1 MDDSDGARRA
11 TAVTAVASVFMSI
24 ACVAVLL
31 RIYVR
36 GFLIKAFGWDDATM
50 VIAMVLN
57 LPFPFNPAHPMLIS
71 RSYAILCSLGA

>member
-11 TAVTAVASVFMSI
+11 TAVTAVAAVFMSI

-50 VIAMVLN
+50 VIAMVGLA
-57 LPFPFNPAHPMLIS
+57 LLKPEHPDANVDANVSI
-71 RSYAILCSLGA
+71 